1 MRSAGLAGRGRA
13 VFGMLLL
20 TACGGGG
27 GDGSV
32 IPPFWSDS
40 GLVVEDLDGDG
51 RVDVALAT
59 TYIAGPPPHPGY
71 VHVFLQSS
79 PGVFAAP
86 AQYPVAPDP
95 WGLSA
100 GDFDGDGR
108 PDLVAATPAT
118 APIAVNSIN
127 DSGAI
132 SLLRQ
137 DPARPGRFLAALQ
150 VATGGS
156 AEDAVIGPMS
166 GDFLADVAVADA
178 VGVNAR
184 ALLLAQ
190 DAANPGTLLAPV
202 SIPVGSGSEDM
213 ALADVNGDGLADV
226 VLAAGDVVA
235 VLYQRNG
242 GGFDPASRL
251 SAGINPWGVAVADVD
266 GDGRADIVVANA
278 GYAPRGGIGG
288 ASVSVLRQTSPGS
301 FVASQIAVADGATR
315 AAISDLNGDGIPD
328 IVVNS
333 LVFQAISEPS
343 RISVLLQSTTN
354 RGQFALAGSYEGPM
368 AGIFVAAGDVNGDGL
383 NDIVVND
390 GPSVLLQRADAP
402 GSFAPLRPLR

>member
-1 MRSAGLAGRGRA
+1 
-13 VFGMLLL
+13 MLLL

-27 GDGSV
+27 GGGDV

-59 TYIAGPPPHPGY
+59 TYIAGPPPHAGY
-71 VHVFLQSS
+71 VQVYRQSS
-79 PGVFAAP
+79 PGVFDPP

-108 PDLVAATPAT
+108 PDLVAASPAT
-118 APIAVNSIN
+118 APIAINSIN

-137 DPARPGRFLAALQ
+137 DPAQPGHFLAALQ

-156 AEDAVIGPMS
+156 AEDAVIGAMN
-166 GDFLADVAVADA
+166 GDALADVAVADA

-184 ALLLAQ
+184 VLLLAQ
-190 DAANPGTLLAPV
+190 DPANPGSLLAPISV
-202 SIPVGSGSEDM
+202 PAGSSAEDM
-213 ALADVNGDGLADV
+213 ALADVNGDGLADI
-226 VLAAGDVVA
+226 VLAGIDAVL
-235 VLYQRNG
+235 VLYQRPG

-266 GDGRADIVVANA
+266 GDGRADIAVANA
-278 GYAPRGGIGG
+278 GYAPKNGVGG

-301 FVASQIAVADGATR
+301 FVASQITVADGATR
-315 AAISDLNGDGIPD
+315 VAIADLNGDGIPD

-343 RISVLLQSTTN
+343 RITVLLQSAAD
-354 RGQFALAGSYEGPM
+354 RGQFALAGSYVGPM
-368 AGIFVAAGDVNGDGL
+368 VGVFVAAGDVNGDGL